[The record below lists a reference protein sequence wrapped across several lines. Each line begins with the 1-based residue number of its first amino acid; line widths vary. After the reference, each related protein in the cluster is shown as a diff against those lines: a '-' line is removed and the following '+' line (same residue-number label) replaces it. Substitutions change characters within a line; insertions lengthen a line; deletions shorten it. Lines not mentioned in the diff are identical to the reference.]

1 LLGHYRD
8 ADQRHRVRLHAV
20 VAVARVAADGW
31 QLFDIEGGQLS
42 VPSVAPAIGRADR
55 QRLILNQIERERVRL
70 F

>member
-8 ADQRHRVRLHAV
+8 ADQRYHVRLYSV
-20 VAVARVAADGW
+20 VAIARVAAGGYE
-31 QLFDIEGGQLS
+31 LFDVEGGQLS
-42 VPSVAPAIGRADR
+42 VPSVALAIGRADR